1 MRTFA
6 DGTEE
11 KNALDSVKSF
21 VTKRLPPKALQFVKG
36 LTWSKTSMTALVVG
50 FVLGDADDEA
60 IDRLRGLADRV
71 ARRGR

>member
-50 FVLGDADDEA
+50 FVLCELVVS
-60 IDRLRGLADRV
+60 ILASILVVPTV
-71 ARRGR
+71 AAVAVV